1 MKHSGLRTWIEVRKA
16 DLRDNYHTFRNII
29 KAETRLMAIAKSNA
43 YGHGLIDYA
52 LFMESL
58 GIDWFGVDSVV
69 EALALRESGI
79 KKPIL
84 VLGYTLPEKITEA
97 FSNKI
102 SLTVSSF
109 EALKEFSKLFPAVPK
124 IHLKIDTG
132 MHRQGFFI
140 EELPRVLEFIEQKMD
155 LNVIEGIYTHFAA
168 AKNPKQTRG
177 TLKQI
182 EQFEKTIKIL
192 ANKNV
197 RAIKH
202 AAATAGTLNFPQSHY
217 DMVRIGIGLYGLWP
231 SRETFQSS
239 RSSISLKPALVWKTI
254 ISEVKNL
261 PKGSKIGY
269 DFTETLTRDSKI
281 AVCPIGYWHGFPRA
295 LSSKG
300 YVVIKNKTCKV
311 LGRVSMDM
319 ITVDVT
325 EVEGIKIGDI
335 VTILGDQGRAPT
347 AEGLAGLSGTTNYE
361 IITRLNP
368 LIKRLYLPKAS
379 RRQQS

>member
-1 MKHSGLRTWIEVRKA
+1 MKRNSGLRTWIEIRKS
-16 DLRDNYHTFRNII
+16 DLRNNYLTFRRFL
-29 KAETRLMAIAKSNA
+29 KSKTKLMAVAKSNA
-43 YGHGLIDYA
+43 YGHGLIDYTHH
-52 LFMESL
+52 MEYL
-58 GIDWFGVDSVV
+58 GVDWFGVDSIV
-69 EALALRESGI
+69 EARALRENGI

-84 VLGYTLPEKITEA
+84 VLGYTLPEKNTEA
-97 FSNKI
+97 FSNNI
-102 SLTVSSF
+102 SLTISSF
-109 EALKEFSKLFPAVPK
+109 EALQELSKLFPAAPK

-140 EELPRVLEFIEQKMD
+140 KELPRALEFIEQKMD
-155 LNVIEGIYTHFAA
+155 LKMVEGVYTHFAS
-168 AKNPKQTRG
+168 AKDPKQPQD

-182 EQFEKTIKIL
+182 EQFEKAIKIL
-192 ANKNV
+192 ASKNV
-197 RAIKH
+197 RVIKH
-202 AAATAGTLNFPQSHY
+202 AAATSGTINFPQSHY

-231 SRETFQSS
+231 SRETFQSFHNK
-239 RSSISLKPALVWKTI
+239 ISLKPTLSWKTI
-254 ISEVKNL
+254 ISEIKNL

-300 YVVIKNKTCKV
+300 FVVIKNKICKV

-325 EVEGIKIGDI
+325 EVKEIKIGDI
-335 VTILGDQGRAPT
+335 VTILGDQGQAPT
-347 AEGLAGLSGTTNYE
+347 AEILAELCGTTNYE

-368 LIKRLYLPKAS
+368 LIKRLYLPKA
-379 RRQQS
+379 

>member
-1 MKHSGLRTWIEVRKA
+1 MKINSGLRTWIEVRKS
-16 DLRDNYHTFRNII
+16 DLRNNYLTFRRLL
-29 KAETRLMAIAKSNA
+29 KSKTKLMAIAKSNA

-58 GIDWFGVDSVV
+58 GIDWFGVDSIV
-69 EALALRESGI
+69 EARTLRENGI

-109 EALKEFSKLFPAVPK
+109 EALQELTKMFPAVPK

-140 EELPRVLEFIEQKMD
+140 KELPKTLNFIERKMN
-155 LNVIEGIYTHFAA
+155 LGIIEGVYTHFAG
-168 AKNPKQTRG
+168 AKDPKQPQE

-182 EQFEKTIKIL
+182 EEFESAIKIL
-192 ANKNV
+192 KGAGIN
-197 RAIKH
+197 AMKH
-202 AAATAGTLNFPQSHY
+202 AAATAGTINFPKSHY
-217 DMVRIGIGLYGLWP
+217 DMVRVGIGLYGLWP
-231 SRETFQSS
+231 SPETFQSF
-239 RSSISLKPALVWKTI
+239 RGLVSLKPALVWKTI
-254 ISEVKNL
+254 VSEVKIL
-261 PKGSKIGY
+261 PKNSKIGY

-300 YVVIKNKTCKV
+300 YVVIKNKACKV

-319 ITVDVT
+319 ISVDVT
-325 EVEGIKIGDI
+325 EVEGVKIGNI
-335 VTILGDQGRAPT
+335 VTILGGQEQVPP
-347 AEGLAGLSGTTNYE
+347 AEGLAGLCGTTNYE

-368 LIKRLYLPKAS
+368 LIKRFYIGKA
-379 RRQQS
+379 

>member
-1 MKHSGLRTWIEVRKA
+1 MKKNVGLRTWIEVSKA
-16 DLRDNYHTFRNII
+16 DLRDNYHVFRNIT
-29 KAETRLMAIAKSNA
+29 KAGTKLMAIAKSNA
-43 YGHGLIDYA
+43 YGHGLVDYA

-58 GIDWFGVDSVV
+58 GIDWFGVDSIV
-69 EALALRESGI
+69 EARTLRENDI

-109 EALKEFSKLFPAVPK
+109 EALKEFSKLFPAAPK

-140 EELPRVLEFIEQKMD
+140 KELPMVLEFIERKMD
-155 LNVIEGIYTHFAA
+155 LKMVEGVFTHFAS
-168 AKNPKQTRG
+168 AKDPKQPQD

-182 EQFEKTIKIL
+182 DEFEKAIKIL

-197 RAIKH
+197 IVIKH
-202 AAATAGTLNFPQSHY
+202 AAATAGTINFPQSHY
-217 DMVRIGIGLYGLWP
+217 DMVRVGIGLYGLWP
-231 SRETFQSS
+231 SPETFQSFNS
-239 RSSISLKPALVWKTI
+239 RISLKPALVWKTI
-254 ISEVKNL
+254 VSEVKSL

-269 DFTETLTRDSKI
+269 DFTETLTRDSRI

-300 YVVIKNKTCKV
+300 FIVIKNKTRKV

-319 ITVDVT
+319 ISVDVT
-325 EVEGIKIGDI
+325 EVERIKIGDI
-335 VTILGDQGRAPT
+335 ATILGERGQSPT
-347 AEGLAGLSGTTNYE
+347 ADSLAELSGTTNYE

-368 LIKRLYLPKAS
+368 LIKRLYI
-379 RRQQS
+379 

>member
-1 MKHSGLRTWIEVRKA
+1 MKKNSGLRTWIEVRKA

-43 YGHGLIDYA
+43 YGHGLVDYA

-58 GIDWFGVDSVV
+58 GVDWFGVDSIV
-69 EALALRESGI
+69 EALALRENGI
-79 KKPIL
+79 KKPLL
-84 VLGYTLPEKITEA
+84 VLGYTLPEKIPEA

-140 EELPRVLEFIEQKMD
+140 KELPRLLEFIEQKMD
-155 LNVIEGIYTHFAA
+155 LKIVEGVYTHFAG
-168 AKNPKQTRG
+168 AKDPKQKRD

-182 EQFEKTIKIL
+182 EQFENAIKIL

-197 RAIKH
+197 KAIKH
-202 AAATAGTLNFPQSHY
+202 AAATAGTINFPKSHF
-217 DMVRIGIGLYGLWP
+217 DLVRIGIGLYGLWP
-231 SRETFQSS
+231 SQETFQCFHKNL
-239 RSSISLKPALVWKTI
+239 SLKPALSWKTI
-254 ISEVKNL
+254 ISDVKTL

-281 AVCPIGYWHGFPRA
+281 AVCPVGYWHGFPRA

-300 YVVIKNKTCKV
+300 FVVVKNKLCKV
-311 LGRVSMDM
+311 LGRISMDM

-325 EVEGIKIGDI
+325 EVERIKIGDI
-335 VTILGDQGRAPT
+335 VTILGNHGKLTT
-347 AEGLAGLSGTTNYE
+347 AEGLAELSGTTEYE

-368 LIKRLYLPKAS
+368 LIKRLYL
-379 RRQQS
+379 

>member
-1 MKHSGLRTWIEVRKA
+1 MKKNVGLRTWIEVSKA
-16 DLRDNYHTFRNII
+16 DLRDNYHVFRNIT
-29 KAETRLMAIAKSNA
+29 KAGTKLMAIAKSNA
-43 YGHGLIDYA
+43 YGHGLVDYA

-58 GIDWFGVDSVV
+58 GIDWFGVDSIV
-69 EALALRESGI
+69 EARTLRENDI

-109 EALKEFSKLFPAVPK
+109 EALKEFSKLFPAAPK

-140 EELPRVLEFIEQKMD
+140 KELPMVLEFIERKMD
-155 LNVIEGIYTHFAA
+155 LKMVEGVFTHFAS
-168 AKNPKQTRG
+168 AKDPKQPQD

-182 EQFEKTIKIL
+182 DEFEKAIKIL

-197 RAIKH
+197 IVIKH
-202 AAATAGTLNFPQSHY
+202 AAATAGTINFPQSHY
-217 DMVRIGIGLYGLWP
+217 DMVRVGIGLYGLWP
-231 SRETFQSS
+231 SRETFQSF
-239 RSSISLKPALVWKTI
+239 RGSISLKGALSWKTI

-269 DFTETLTRDSKI
+269 DFTETLTRDSRI

-300 YVVIKNKTCKV
+300 FIVIKNKTRKV

-319 ITVDVT
+319 ISVDVT
-325 EVEGIKIGDI
+325 EVERIKIGDI
-335 VTILGDQGRAPT
+335 ATILGERGQSPT
-347 AEGLAGLSGTTNYE
+347 ADSLAELSGTTNYE

-368 LIKRLYLPKAS
+368 LIKRLYI
-379 RRQQS
+379 